1 MQWVHIFKELESTI
15 LSNWRGWVEL
25 SVRSDV
31 WQKVSSK
38 SQREGAQD
46 DSETCYDVCFGD
58 GGTNKKKL
66 EVTELKI
73 FVFGSNRKE
82 QDW

>member
-1 MQWVHIFKELESTI
+1 M
-15 LSNWRGWVEL
+15 

-46 DSETCYDVCFGD
+46 DGETCYDVCFGD
-58 GGTNKKKL
+58 GGTKKKQL
-66 EVTELKI
+66 EVTQLKI
-73 FVFGSNRKE
+73 FVFGSDRKE